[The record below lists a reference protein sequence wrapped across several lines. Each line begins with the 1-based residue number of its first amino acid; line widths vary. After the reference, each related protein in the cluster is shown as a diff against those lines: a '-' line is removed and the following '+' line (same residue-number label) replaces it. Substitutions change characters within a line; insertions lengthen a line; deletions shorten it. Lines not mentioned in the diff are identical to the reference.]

1 MKDNYDLSLRSC
13 GISGM
18 IESKSRLVWPRE
30 SVRTFASVYTASVC
44 TGGYIRRYIEMS
56 AGVCSQRAFDNT
68 RPSEGGRTPRAE
80 HASPCS
86 DVTRDATLIF

>member
-1 MKDNYDLSLRSC
+1 M
-13 GISGM
+13 
-18 IESKSRLVWPRE
+18 P
-30 SVRTFASVYTASVC
+30 
-44 TGGYIRRYIEMS
+44 

-86 DVTRDATLIF
+86 DVTRDATPYFLTAPCTIFLLSLAIPIDISTV